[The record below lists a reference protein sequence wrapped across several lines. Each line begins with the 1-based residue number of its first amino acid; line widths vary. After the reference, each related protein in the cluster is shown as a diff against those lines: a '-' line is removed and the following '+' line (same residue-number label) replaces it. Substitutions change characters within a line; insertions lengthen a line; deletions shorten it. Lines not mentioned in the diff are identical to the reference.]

1 MMEAAEIL
9 TAFTAPSMYS
19 VDTQSPVSQEAYCHT
34 DPWSNSMALDDQEWT
49 GADEEWAVPEF
60 TVGASRPAARGK
72 PAPKPRKKAAAA
84 GGGAR
89 QPGKARKV
97 ADKRNTTHVSAP
109 MLSVSAS
116 LQSPL
121 HHASCLVGRCTNM
134 SPLGSAT
141 CRHTV
146 YNLRHL
152 NGHLAHLPDQWLTS
166 CLSCCLQFQDEANH
180 CCPETVATLKAAW
193 AATESIPVTC
203 VNTSTGTRA
212 EGTFKIID
220 GKKRIVFSG
229 PTPYA
234 AEGTIMEPVEFE
246 KAGDRGST
254 RNWQLSIT
262 VAGKHRHVRAAA
274 DLPSALAHA
283 RLLYVQL
290 L

>member
-1 MMEAAEIL
+1 M
-9 TAFTAPSMYS
+9 
-19 VDTQSPVSQEAYCHT
+19 
-34 DPWSNSMALDDQEWT
+34 
-49 GADEEWAVPEF
+49 
-60 TVGASRPAARGK
+60 
-72 PAPKPRKKAAAA
+72 
-84 GGGAR
+84 
-89 QPGKARKV
+89 
-97 ADKRNTTHVSAP
+97 
-109 MLSVSAS
+109 
-116 LQSPL
+116 
-121 HHASCLVGRCTNM
+121 
-134 SPLGSAT
+134 
-141 CRHTV
+141 
-146 YNLRHL
+146 
-152 NGHLAHLPDQWLTS
+152 
-166 CLSCCLQFQDEANH
+166 LSCCLQFQDEANH

-212 EGTFKIID
+212 EGTFKIMD

-283 RLLYVQL
+283 RLLS
-290 L
+290 